1 MIQQS
6 QAFRIIFM
14 MIGGNN
20 KIVKGWC
27 LSGPFHCSPT
37 DNVLY
42 GEASNFLIDRQPGD
56 PTKEQSQSNFGGFV
70 EEEYYAFTFSYIV
83 VWIICISKDFWIVQ
97 IEDPKALKMVFLH
110 SIRLKVDQ
118 TGLKM
123 GPKGLVFVC
132 PKYFYLRIICLW
144 NTHFW
149 KK

>member
-1 MIQQS
+1 MIHIWHLQYYMQHHDISSTKIAKGPHAISQHRIRTDEEIIQQS

-14 MIGGNN
+14 MIGENS

-70 EEEYYAFTFSYIV
+70 EEEYYPFTFSY
-83 VWIICISKDFWIVQ
+83 K
-97 IEDPKALKMVFLH
+97 
-110 SIRLKVDQ
+110 R
-118 TGLKM
+118 
-123 GPKGLVFVC
+123 
-132 PKYFYLRIICLW
+132 
-144 NTHFW
+144 
-149 KK
+149 